1 MNQMIVGLH
10 QESVETDLRNG
21 NYHPT
26 ENQMIV
32 GLHQESVDTDLR
44 NGNYHPTENQMIV
57 GLHQESVDIDPQM
70 EVNQENHYRVC
81 HTANHK
87 VAMAMVMDNMEI
99 HIGMEKDN
107 K

>member
-10 QESVETDLRNG
+10 QESVDIDLRNG

-32 GLHQESVDTDLR
+32 GLHQESVDIDLR

-70 EVNQENHYRVC
+70 KVNQEYHHRAC
-81 HTANHK
+81 QTANHK
-87 VAMAMVMDNMEI
+87 VAMAKVMDNMEI